1 VWPIRDRTVRQTD
14 VVELVGLL
22 RQQEARENFEAGRL
36 VDFRLELEQRLDLV
50 LAEPDSL
57 EAARAERQRQGLQP
71 VDEHHSRHVTVAYTS
86 RQRRPKYSG
95 SQYIIRSVPKGPSLP
110 PALKGHFSADC
121 LSANI
126 WKIFSVFSSFSL
138 CCFVLVCH

>member
-86 RQRRPKYSG
+86 RQVVNVDRNTAVVSTSSGPYPRDPPPGTERSLLRRLFE
-95 SQYIIRSVPKGPSLP
+95 R
-110 PALKGHFSADC
+110 
-121 LSANI
+121 
-126 WKIFSVFSSFSL
+126 
-138 CCFVLVCH
+138 